1 MTLIPRGR
9 LRTVAALTVATTVG
23 GLVTAVTTTSASAAV
38 SCVSPAF
45 QRQFFSNTSLSGTPK
60 KTDCDSTINESWG
73 TGAPASGL
81 PRDNFG
87 VRWSMT
93 RDFGSGGPFALSVAA
108 RDGIRVYVDGSRK
121 IDLWR
126 NGSSNQSKTVN
137 LTIPSGRHSLRI
149 DYVSWTGSANVQFT
163 YAPRTTAA
171 VDKVKPLVPGGVK
184 VATDH
189 ATARP
194 KVSWTA
200 NKEMDLA
207 GYRVYRRHQSTKT
220 FQLAATT
227 TATSHLDLVLEPGS
241 TYYYEVRAYD
251 RAGNSSAG
259 SVDVPVT
266 TVLVTA
272 PEGLTS
278 KGVDSGVQMSWKPV
292 QGAVR
297 YVVVWNKP
305 TGGTGSS
312 TVTSTTF
319 TDTTALRSVVRNY
332 RVAAVDGAGRLSP
345 YAYTEES
352 RLVAAP
358 HEVTAVPA
366 PGSHRPTIKWR
377 VNRNTDGAIHNF
389 HVYRSTSL
397 PVDTT
402 VEPTRCLTGSVTL
415 PDGRREYSCVDAS
428 TGWGTTYHYVIKA
441 HDNRGRESNASAVA
455 TVTTPTKD
463 LTPPDAV
470 KGLTVKPTEYGAELD
485 WEPNTEPD
493 LKRYTVYSGEVRRE
507 PDQPAVCFVYER
519 AYLAPPTTTYRYEDL
534 PDGKETCYFIDAV
547 DTAGNSNYQWTRT
560 GNFVYVNEL
569 DLTPSV
575 PTPPGASH
583 TVSSVLEGSNVRLS
597 WDAVPGATGYLVH
610 HWNPVTK
617 TYEKLT
623 DQPVSALSY
632 QHTNPTVGTTHFYWV
647 SAVHADGSE
656 SAPAADWAIVP
667 PRS

>member
-23 GLVTAVTTTSASAAV
+23 GLLTAVTTTSASAAV

-60 KTDCDSTINESWG
+60 KTDCDSTIKESWG
-73 TGAPASGL
+73 TGAPTSGL

-149 DYVSWTGSANVQFT
+149 DYASWTGSANVQFT

-184 VATDH
+184 VAIDH

-194 KVSWTA
+194 KVSWAA

-207 GYRVYRRHQSTKT
+207 GYRVYRRSKTSTT
-220 FQLAATT
+220 FSLAATT
-227 TATSHLDLVLEPGS
+227 TATSHTDLALEPGS
-241 TYYYEVRAYD
+241 TYFYEVRAYD
-251 RAGNSSAG
+251 RANNASAG

-266 TVLVTA
+266 TEAVTA
-272 PEGLTS
+272 PQGLTA
-278 KGVDSGVQMSWKPV
+278 KGIDSGVQLNWLPV
-292 QGAVR
+292 RGAVR
-297 YVVVWNKP
+297 YAVSWRLP
-305 TGGTGSS
+305 GGGEYSS
-312 TVTSTTF
+312 IVNSTTF
-319 TDTTALRSVVRNY
+319 TDTTALRSVLRDY
-332 RVAAVDGAGRLSP
+332 RVAAVDGANRMSP
-345 YAYTEES
+345 YSFVKES

-358 HEVTAVPA
+358 HEVTATVG
-366 PGSHRPTIKWR
+366 PGAHRPMLKWR
-377 VNRNTDGAIHNF
+377 INSSTDGAIHDF
-389 HVYRSTSL
+389 HVYRSTTL

-402 VEPTRCLTGSVTL
+402 VEPTRCRPGRTTL
-415 PDGRREYSCVDAS
+415 PDGRREYTCVDSSA
-428 TGWGTTYHYVIKA
+428 GYGTTYHYVVKA
-441 HDNRGRESNASAVA
+441 HDNRSRESNASAVA

-470 KGLTVKPTEYGAELD
+470 KGLTVKTTEYGAELD

-519 AYLAPPTTTYRYEDL
+519 AHLAPPTTAYRYEDL

-547 DTAGNSNYQWTRT
+547 DDVGNSNYQWTRT
-560 GNFVYVNEL
+560 ANFVFVNEL

-583 TVSSVLEGSNVRLS
+583 TVSSVREGSNVRLS

-610 HWNPVTK
+610 HWNPVSK

-632 QHTNPTVGTTHFYWV
+632 QHTNPAAGTTHFYWV

-667 PRS
+667 PTS